1 MAKLYISEYVGLA
14 VVGRFAGASGVGA
27 MAQEPAVVD
36 QTPVAI
42 SGTQAQSA
50 AFGSTTKFIRVHT
63 DVICSILIG
72 PTSLNSGAGPEATT
86 SNKRLAANQ
95 TEYFGVSAG
104 QLLSVISNT

>member
-1 MAKLYISEYVGLA
+1 MSTLYICEYVGLG
-14 VVGRFAGASGVGA
+14 VVGRFAGASGVAA
-27 MAQEPAVVD
+27 MAQEPGTD
-36 QTPVAI
+36 QTPITI

-50 AFGSTTKFIRVHT
+50 AFGSATKFIRVHT
-63 DVICSILIG
+63 DAICSIVIG

-104 QLLSVISNT
+104 QKLSVISNT